1 MTEENGH
8 VEAGYQP
15 DVVARTITVLS
26 DSVQVLADQE
36 NRLAADLA
44 SVREK
49 RVAAEPCALRV
60 RPLKAERPAGSGPLP
75 CGDRRGSAA

>member
-8 VEAGYQP
+8 VEAGCQP

-26 DSVQVLADQE
+26 DSVRVLADQE

-49 RVAAEPCALRV
+49 RVAAERAL
-60 RPLKAERPAGSGPLP
+60 ATFSGETV
-75 CGDRRGSAA
+75 GRKRRARGRKPQPEHA